1 MLALAT
7 FLSSAWLA
15 CSAMDP
21 ATFINLIVGAAAAM
35 TTAIAFLFRTVMSL
49 NKDHNKMA
57 SDLGELR
64 GRQKGIEELSN
75 KVLDVVHRNTN
86 Q

>member
-1 MLALAT
+1 MALAT

-49 NKDHNKMA
+49 NKDHAKMS
-57 SDLGELR
+57 SDLGELK